1 MTCTV
6 ISLCPFE
13 LNESKP
19 GLFPTSEFIFPA
31 AQKGGMSL
39 LHIEDGW
46 HMLYVDHERGS
57 IKVPDPAEKIAQSIV
72 YDCKVSKPYGVLTGE
87 AEPGIFWLQGK
98 LIDKDILSKYNAT
111 YTEALGKQKKWFEN
125 LVAEGDDAWNRFHS
139 HRMISDTCRLAS
151 KYLGFERPWNIQATV
166 ENMRECP
173 ACTTVIA
180 ARAIVCP
187 QCAAILDPERYKTLT
202 FAGAK

>member
-19 GLFPTSEFIFPA
+19 GLFPTSEFIFPPA
-31 AQKGGMSL
+31 PKNGMSL
-39 LHIEDGW
+39 LYIEDGW

-57 IKVPDPAEKIAQSIV
+57 IKVPDSAEKIATAIV
-72 YDCKVSKPYGVLTGE
+72 YDAKVSKPYGVLTGE
-87 AEPGIFWLQGK
+87 AEPGIFWLMGK
-98 LIDKDILSKYNAT
+98 LTDKDIAGKYNAS
-111 YTEALGKQKKWFEN
+111 YQEALGKQLKWFEN

-151 KYLGFERPWNIQATV
+151 KYLGFDRPWNIQATV
-166 ENMRECP
+166 ENMKECA
-173 ACTTVIA
+173 ACTTVIP
-180 ARAIVCP
+180 ARAVVCP
-187 QCAAILDPERYKTLT
+187 QCGVILDAEKYKS
-202 FAGAK
+202 FAFTGAK